1 MTKEIRASLKIAQD
15 YLEEFSV
22 PVFQEFLP
30 YGIYNIFDNGMHVVL
45 PYPKDENGKLIEQMF
60 YYDRVDIHLN

>member
-1 MTKEIRASLKIAQD
+1 MTKEIRTSLKLAQD

-30 YGIYNIFDNGMHVVL
+30 YGIYNVFDNGMHVVL
-45 PYPKDENGKLIEQMF
+45 PYTKDRNGKLIE
-60 YYDRVDIHLN
+60 YLS